1 MLRRKVSARHPR
13 GTSGRFPGCAVAIVL
28 ALAALAPPPPALAVT
43 SVHPFGVNVRAA
55 GPTTVFLT
63 FRALD
68 TGEVPLEAFWC
79 GEVQPALVAA
89 NPQLQLPFPVQTRNP
104 CVPGTVFGRL
114 PASVDRARTSSSGGV
129 TNLTDIMAIPAS
141 VARRAW
147 QDAKAGANSAFF
159 YVRRF
164 VGPAGERF
172 VIVTCRMSGGGAR
185 VPLALT
191 DVRLAFAID
200 GVQPTILALARDERA
215 PRAAARIR
223 YNGNGT
229 LRGRWEVVQPGDV
242 QPEVDDLLTE
252 ATLPAERRA
261 LQRRWTMVERF
272 ERALPPTGEV
282 VLPGPDPARVPTGA
296 DGAYTLLLRIEVS
309 DDKEGNSD
317 TGGGRIALAGGV
329 AAFPM
334 PVLRY
339 MVGGGA
345 AGPGS
350 AAPVLLTPAAGRWA
364 GPPDGLG
371 VAAGPS
377 AASGTSRSSSD
388 TIEFTW
394 ADPAGAALLR
404 FELRRDGA
412 SVTNTTAT
420 TTAVP
425 AVEATAEV
433 VSAFIRPGVGRYTPP
448 PWAMAGERGRALRWR
463 VGSLGAN
470 GEELGASDWRT
481 LVWP

>member
-1 MLRRKVSARHPR
+1 MNRVTLWLAR
-13 GTSGRFPGCAVAIVL
+13 ALLL
-28 ALAALAPPPPALAVT
+28 ALALWWLGASRPALAVT
-43 SVHPFGVNVRAA
+43 SVHPFGVNVRAT

-68 TGEVPLEAFWC
+68 TGEVPVEAFWC
-79 GEVQPALVAA
+79 GELQPGLVAA
-89 NPQLQLPFPVQTRNP
+89 NPQLQLPFPVQTTNP

-114 PASVDRARTSSSGGV
+114 PVAFDRARTSSSAGI

-147 QDAKAGANSAFF
+147 QDAEAGANSAFF

-191 DVRLAFAID
+191 EVRLAFAID
-200 GVQPTILALARDERA
+200 GVQPTILALARDQTP

-229 LRGRWEVVQPGDV
+229 LRGRWEVVLPGDV
-242 QPEVDDLLTE
+242 EPEAEDLLTE

-296 DGAYTLLLRIEVS
+296 DGAYKLLLRIEVS

-317 TGGGRIALAGGV
+317 TGGGRIAFAGGV

-339 MVGGGA
+339 VVGA
-345 AGPGS
+345 AGS
-350 AAPVLLTPAAGRWA
+350 AASASFAAPVLLAPAAGRA
-364 GPPDGLG
+364 LG
-371 VAAGPS
+371 RAA
-377 AASGTSRSSSD
+377 SD

-394 ADPAGAALLR
+394 ADPAGVAMLR
-404 FELRRDGA
+404 FELKRDEAEGPPNAAAAAQAGQAAAGGVAGEVLSALVKPGA
-412 SVTNTTAT
+412 
-420 TTAVP
+420 
-425 AVEATAEV
+425 
-433 VSAFIRPGVGRYTPP
+433 GRYALP
-448 PWAMAGERGRALRWR
+448 PWVVAAERGRALRWR
-463 VGSLGAN
+463 VWALGGD
-470 GEELGASDWRT
+470 GEELRASDWRA
-481 LVWP
+481 VIWP